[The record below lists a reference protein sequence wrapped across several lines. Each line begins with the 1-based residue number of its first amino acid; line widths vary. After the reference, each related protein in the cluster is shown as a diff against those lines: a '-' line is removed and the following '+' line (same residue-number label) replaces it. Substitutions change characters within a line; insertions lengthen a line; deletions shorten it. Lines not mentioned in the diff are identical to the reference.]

1 MVGNRSSIISAFSKW
16 VDLAVVI
23 TDGGSAF
30 LMGVNI
36 GSTERTGDV
45 MRKERAFTLVEILI
59 VVVLLGILAVVVLPL
74 IAGSSISAKESA
86 LAIDLQMLR
95 RYVLIYKSQHLEV
108 GPGYPDGDTT
118 QDPTELAFFE
128 QMTMSSNTAGQTAAV
143 GTAGYERG
151 PYLMKIPVNPLN
163 NLSTVQVLGNAVDL
177 PANADDSH
185 GWIYK
190 ASTSEVRSDS
200 TGTNDSGKPYYDY

>member
-1 MVGNRSSIISAFSKW
+1 
-16 VDLAVVI
+16 
-23 TDGGSAF
+23 
-30 LMGVNI
+30 MGNI
-36 GSTERTGDV
+36 GVTERTGDV

-74 IAGSSISAKESA
+74 VAGSSISAKESA
-86 LAIDLQMLR
+86 LAIDLQMIR

-108 GPGYPDGDTT
+108 GPGYPNGDTT
-118 QDPTELAFFE
+118 QTPTEQVFIE
-128 QMTMSSNTAGQTAAV
+128 QTTMSSNTAGQTAAV

-163 NLSTVQVLGNAVDL
+163 NLSTVQVLDDAEAF
-177 PANADDSH
+177 PANADGSH

-200 TGTNDSGKPYYDY
+200 GGTNDSGKAYYDY

>member
-1 MVGNRSSIISAFSKW
+1 M
-16 VDLAVVI
+16 
-23 TDGGSAF
+23 
-30 LMGVNI
+30 M
-36 GSTERTGDV
+36 RT
-45 MRKERAFTLVEILI
+45 ERAFTLVEILV

-74 IAGSSISAKESA
+74 VAGSSISAKESA
-86 LAIDLQMLR
+86 LALDLQMLR
-95 RYVLIYKSQHLEV
+95 RYVLVYKTQHLEV

-118 QDPTELAFFE
+118 QAPTEPVFIE
-128 QMTMSSNTAGQTAAV
+128 QTTMSSNKIGETAAV
-143 GTAGYERG
+143 GTPGYERG

-163 NLSTVQVLGNAVDL
+163 NLSTVQLLGDAEAF
-177 PANADDSH
+177 PANADNSH